1 MTDATPGPDAAD
13 LPEAVAAP
21 KRRRGPQLVW
31 IIPLVAA
38 LIGGWL
44 AVKTLL
50 EQGPTI
56 TISFKTGEGLE
67 AGKTKIKYKDVEI
80 GLVKSIALAEDRS
93 GVVVTAELAKQAEP
107 LLVEDTR
114 LWVVRPRISGGSVSG
129 LGTLLGGS
137 YIGIDVGKSSEP
149 RRRFSGLDTPPV
161 VTLDV
166 PGRHFVLRADDLGSL
181 DVGSPLYFRRVQAGQ
196 VVSYELDKE
205 GRGVT
210 LKVFVYAPYDQF
222 VTGNTRFWNASGID
236 VDLDATGLKVDTQ
249 SMVSILVGGIAFQTP
264 ENSVLPARAE
274 ENASFNLYAGREQ
287 ALKNPDAV
295 AEDYTLVFKDS
306 VRGLSVGAP
315 VDFRGIVVGEVT
327 AIHVDFDPAT
337 KTFSMP
343 VEVRIYPE
351 RLRGR
356 MRKGAVA
363 PRDIIAD
370 AKERLAALVEHGMR
384 AQLRTGN
391 LLTGA
396 LYVALDV
403 FPDAP
408 RAKVDWSKAPIEF
421 PTVPGA
427 FAELQASLTRIA
439 AKLEKVPLEGISA
452 DLRQALKTLDQTLAS
467 TNHLVQRVDQEL
479 TPELRATLE
488 GARRSLA
495 AVESTLA
502 NEAPLQQGMRETLR
516 DLSRASDSLR
526 GLADYL
532 ERNPESLIRGKKE
545 DLP

>member
-1 MTDATPGPDAAD
+1 MTDATNAPDASD
-13 LPEAVAAP
+13 LPDAVALP

-44 AVKTLL
+44 AVKTVLDR
-50 EQGPTI
+50 GPTI
-56 TISFKTGEGLE
+56 TIGFKTGEGLE
-67 AGKTKIKYKDVEI
+67 AGKTRIKYKDVEI
-80 GLVKSIALAEDRS
+80 GLVKEIALAEDRS
-93 GVVVTAELAKQAEP
+93 GVVVTAELAKQAAG
-107 LLVEDTR
+107 LLVKDTR

-137 YIGIDVGKSSEP
+137 YIGIDAGKSSDA

-161 VTLDV
+161 VTMDV
-166 PGRHFVLRADDLGSL
+166 PGRHFVLHAEDLGSL
-181 DVGSPLYFRRVQAGQ
+181 DVGSPLYFRRIQAGQ

-210 LKVFVYAPYDQF
+210 LKVFVHAPYDGF
-222 VTGNTRFWNASGID
+222 VTANARFWNASGID
-236 VDLDATGLKVDTQ
+236 VNLDATGLTVDTQ
-249 SMVSILVGGIAFQTP
+249 SMLSILVGGISFQTP
-264 ENSVLPARAE
+264 EKSLHAARAE
-274 ENASFNLYAGREQ
+274 ENATFNLYPDREQ
-287 ALKNPDAV
+287 ALKNPDLV
-295 AEDYTLVFKDS
+295 AEDYTLVFNDS
-306 VRGLSVGAP
+306 VRGLAVGAP

-327 AIHVDFDPAT
+327 AIHVEFNPAT
-337 KTFSMP
+337 KTFNMP
-343 VEVRIYPE
+343 VDVRFYPE
-351 RLRGR
+351 RFRGR
-356 MRKGAVA
+356 MRKGTVL
-363 PRDIIAD
+363 PRDVIVD
-370 AKERLAALVEHGMR
+370 AKARFAMLVEHGLR

-391 LLTGA
+391 LLTGS
-396 LYVALDV
+396 LYVAMDF

-408 RAKVDWSKAPIEF
+408 KAKVDWSKAPVEF

-427 FAELQASLTRIA
+427 LVELQASLTRIV

-452 DLRQALKTLDQTLAS
+452 DLRQTLKTMDQTLES
-467 TNHLVQRVDQEL
+467 TNLLVKRVDQEL
-479 TPELRATLE
+479 TPELLSTLE

-495 AVESTLA
+495 AIESALA
-502 NEAPLQQGMRETLR
+502 SEAPLQQGVRETLH
-516 DLSRASDSLR
+516 DLSRASDALR